1 MPEALAA
8 GHALADLFNDYQGLF
23 LTLAL
28 SAVRIAVV
36 FQILPATS
44 GEMLPGIARNGVIYV
59 FAVFIAAAQPAHRFD
74 DLGSAQMMM
83 LSLKEMFIGAVL
95 GYAASS
101 VFWIAQCTGTL
112 IDDLAGYNNVQM
124 TNPLRGDQS
133 TPISNTLLQ
142 LAVTLF
148 YVGGGMMFML
158 GALFE
163 SFKWWPLVSLTPSMN
178 DVAESF
184 IIGRTDS
191 IMTAAVKLGMP
202 VMLALVFVDLAIGVL
217 ARAAEKLEPS
227 SLSQPIRGAIG
238 LLMLIFL
245 VAVFS
250 QQVAGSLRLDSFMH
264 EAAMLAAPQGG
275 AERR

>member
-1 MPEALAA
+1 MPEAMVVA
-8 GHALADLFNDYQGLF
+8 HALADLFKEYEGLF

-28 SAVRIAVV
+28 SGVRIAVV

-44 GEMLPGIARNGVIYV
+44 SEMLPGIARNGVIYL
-59 FAVFIAAAQPAHRFD
+59 FAIFIAAAQPAHHFD
-74 DLGSAQMMM
+74 DLGSAQMLL
-83 LSLKEMFIGAVL
+83 LSVKEMFLGLVL

-148 YVGGGMMFML
+148 YVAGGMMFML

-163 SFKWWPLVSLTPSMN
+163 SFKWWPLVSLTPSMT

-184 IIGRTDS
+184 IIARTDS
-191 IMTAAVKLGMP
+191 IMTATVKLGMP
-202 VMLALVFVDLAIGVL
+202 VMFALVCVDLSIGIL

-245 VAVFS
+245 VAVFA

-264 EAAMLAAPQGG
+264 EAAALAAPQTS
-275 AERR
+275 R